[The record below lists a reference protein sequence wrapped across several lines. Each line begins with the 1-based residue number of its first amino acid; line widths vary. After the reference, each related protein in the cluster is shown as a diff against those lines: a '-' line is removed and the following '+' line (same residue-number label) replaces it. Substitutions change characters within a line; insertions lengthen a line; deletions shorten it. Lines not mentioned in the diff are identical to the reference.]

1 VGEFGDSPRGYALG
15 STQHNTQGILPMC
28 NPDDMTHLYLNQEQ
42 VEQED
47 EQLEQQVQ
55 AFQELGEIFSE
66 SVNYGDVEE

>member
-1 VGEFGDSPRGYALG
+1 
-15 STQHNTQGILPMC
+15 MC
-28 NPDDMTHLYLNQEQ
+28 NPDDTTPLYLNQEQ